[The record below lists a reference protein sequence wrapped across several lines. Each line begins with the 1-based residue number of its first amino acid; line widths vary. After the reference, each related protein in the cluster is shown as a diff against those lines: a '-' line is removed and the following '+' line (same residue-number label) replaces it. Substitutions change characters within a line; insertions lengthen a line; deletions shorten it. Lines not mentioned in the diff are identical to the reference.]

1 MTGTSERDAAGR
13 RDRVLR
19 VAAEV
24 NAAVRDGLDRDAVLG
39 LLAGHVRTMLEARA
53 CVVMTLEVGDTLLVR
68 AADGPAVEATR
79 GTRISSVDTFEGAV
93 VRDQRSLSV
102 PDVTSDGHATSG
114 LPPEIRSV
122 LAVPVPGYGRPSG
135 LIEVG
140 DARGRRFTTEE
151 AGLVGLFAAHVAMV
165 VEHERAG
172 ADLEQLADSSPP
184 DAEPLPVTLDSL
196 TSSVVATTGASAC
209 AVDLLHGDALRRAS
223 GHDAEQVL
231 DRDLLADVH
240 DAVRQAVSA
249 KSPVVRR
256 LGEGDGEPSRISP
269 EAGDVGTETDAS
281 AWALV
286 CVPLT
291 SRGGAVG
298 VLYAAWPPG
307 PGPTE
312 LELAYLSAV
321 AGKAATAVDSS
332 HLVAAAQ
339 EKATQE
345 ERQRLARELHDSV
358 SQALYGIALGARTAR
373 QTLRHAPEQADQ
385 SLGYILSL
393 AEAGLADM
401 RALIFELRPQALAE
415 EGLVVALHKQLAAL
429 RARHGLATEAE
440 LGSEP
445 AGTLAVKQTLYRV
458 AQEALQNVARHARA
472 SRVRL
477 RLTASSTALELEIS
491 DDGSGFDPRAKFPG
505 HLGLRSMRERVSEIG
520 GVLGLASEPGK
531 GTTVRVR
538 VPSGL
543 WP

>member
-1 MTGTSERDAAGR
+1 MTGTFERGVGR
-13 RDRVLR
+13 ALDGRVLR
-19 VAAEV
+19 AAAEV
-24 NAAVRDGLDRDAVLG
+24 NAAVRDDLDRDAVLG
-39 LLAGHVRTMLEARA
+39 MVARRVRALLDAAA
-53 CVVMTLEVGDTLLVR
+53 CVVMTLEDDDTLLVR
-68 AADGPAVEATR
+68 AADGRVVEATR
-79 GTRISSVDTFEGAV
+79 GTRISSVDTLEGTV
-93 VRDQRSLSV
+93 VRDQRSLRV
-102 PDVTSDGHATSG
+102 PDDDGYAAAI
-114 LPPEIRSV
+114 LPGKAHSV

-135 LIEVG
+135 VIEVG
-140 DARGRRFTTEE
+140 DASGRRFTAED

-172 ADLEQLADSSPP
+172 ADLEQLADSSPTG
-184 DAEPLPVTLDSL
+184 AEPLPVTLDSL

-223 GHDAEQVL
+223 GHDVEQIL
-231 DRDLLADVH
+231 DRDLLVDVH
-240 DAVRQAVSA
+240 DAARQAVSA
-249 KSPVVRR
+249 KSAVVRR
-256 LGEGDGEPSRISP
+256 RGRDGALLEADAESPDGAGETP
-269 EAGDVGTETDAS
+269 EAPGG
-281 AWALV
+281 ALA

-321 AGKAATAVDSS
+321 AGEAATAVDSS

-429 RARHGLATEAE
+429 RARHGLVTEAE

-445 AGTLAVKQTLYRV
+445 AGTLVVKQTLYRV

-472 SRVRL
+472 SRVAL
-477 RLTASSTALELEIS
+477 RLSASSTALELEIS
-491 DDGSGFDPRAKFPG
+491 DDGAGFDPRAEFPG

-520 GVLGLASEPGK
+520 GVLNLTSEPGK

>member
-1 MTGTSERDAAGR
+1 MTGARDVARAVD
-13 RDRVLR
+13 DRVIR
-19 VAAEV
+19 AAAEV
-24 NAAVRDGLDRDAVLG
+24 NAAVRDGLDEDTVLG
-39 LLAGHVRTMLEARA
+39 LVARRVGAMLGAPA
-53 CVVMTLEVGDTLLVR
+53 CLVMTVEDDETLVVR
-68 AADGPAVEATR
+68 AAAGPLAEATR
-79 GTRISSVDTFEGAV
+79 GMRIPTVDTFEGEV
-93 VRDQRSLSV
+93 VRHQRSIRL
-102 PDVTSDGHATSG
+102 PDVGGDGDAASV
-114 LPPEIRSV
+114 LPPMVRAV

-135 LIEVG
+135 VIEVG
-140 DARGRRFTTEE
+140 DVHGRRFT
-151 AGLVGLFAAHVAMV
+151 ADDADLVGLFAAHVAVV

-172 ADLEQLADSSPP
+172 ADLEPLADSSPP
-184 DAEPLPVTLDSL
+184 GAEPLPVTLDSL
-196 TSSVVATTGASAC
+196 TSSVVATMGASAC

-223 GHDAEQVL
+223 GHDVHRVL
-231 DRDLLADVH
+231 DRELLADVH
-240 DAVRQAVSA
+240 DAARQAVSA
-249 KSPVVRR
+249 KSPVIRR
-256 LGEGDGEPSRISP
+256 RGRDGSLVQAEPDGRAGEVPT
-269 EAGDVGTETDAS
+269 EAPGG
-281 AWALV
+281 ALV

-321 AGKAATAVDSS
+321 AGEAATAVDSS

-373 QTLRHAPEQADQ
+373 QTLRRAPEQADQ
-385 SLGYILSL
+385 SLTYILSL
-393 AEAGLADM
+393 AETGLADM

-429 RARHGLATEAE
+429 RARHGLVTEAE

-472 SRVRL
+472 RRVTVRL
-477 RLTASSTALELEIS
+477 SASSTALELEIS
-491 DDGSGFDPRAKFPG
+491 DDGSGFDPRAEFPG

-520 GVLGLASEPGK
+520 GVLNLTSEPGK